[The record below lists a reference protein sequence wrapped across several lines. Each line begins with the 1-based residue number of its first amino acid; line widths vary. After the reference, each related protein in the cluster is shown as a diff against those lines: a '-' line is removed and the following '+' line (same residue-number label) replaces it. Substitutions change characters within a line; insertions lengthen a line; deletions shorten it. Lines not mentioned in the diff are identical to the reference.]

1 MTNRKHCEDYKQIGS
16 YIPLELALEFK
27 SMCASLNIFQS
38 DALEQMTQDWIN
50 KKASSCHSN
59 TSVTA
64 KPETISDLIRANR
77 AKLRYC
83 GLKNLQALARGEALP
98 TAGDFAIIT
107 SALNLPEEERKEI
120 WQKNMQNFQ
129 RFRN

>member
-1 MTNRKHCEDYKQIGS
+1 MTNKQNCDDYKQIGS
-16 YIPLELALEFK
+16 YIPVDLALEFK
-27 SMCASLNIFQS
+27 SICASLDIFQS
-38 DALEQMTQDWIN
+38 DAFEEMAQDWIA
-50 KKASSCHSN
+50 KKAHADDSN

-64 KPETISDLIRANR
+64 KPETIADLIRANR

-83 GLKNLQALARGEALP
+83 GLKNLPALAKGEALP

-120 WQKNMQNFQ
+120 WQKNMKNFQ
-129 RFRN
+129 ILRN